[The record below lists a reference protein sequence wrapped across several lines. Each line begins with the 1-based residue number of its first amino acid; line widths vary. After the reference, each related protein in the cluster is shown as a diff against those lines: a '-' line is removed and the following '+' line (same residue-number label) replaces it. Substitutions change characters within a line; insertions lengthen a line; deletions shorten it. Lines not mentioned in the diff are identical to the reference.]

1 MLNLIKKIT
10 CCHGLSGS
18 EKPVSEVIRGAISPY
33 VDECYN
39 DTLGNLIAM
48 KAGAGEERRKIMLCA
63 HMDEIGYMVTCIEDN
78 GNIRFSNIGG
88 INYIAAAYTG
98 VVSGRGVPGVLVPE
112 GGLKAGEITLDK
124 CYIDIGA
131 KNKKEAERLVSVGDA
146 FVQEPY
152 VKKLAGRR
160 IAGRPFDDRL
170 GCAILVMI
178 AERLAEADCPDDIY
192 YVFSV
197 QEEVG
202 CRGSKPA
209 AFEISPDLALVYD
222 VTSTGDTPGAKPMA
236 VRLGEGA
243 AIKIKD
249 ASVICHAGMVE
260 ELIKVAKENK
270 IKYQCEILVAGGTD
284 TSSIQMS
291 GAGCRAAA
299 LSIPT
304 RYIHSG
310 VELADLGDIRATVEL
325 SVKYLLSREGR

>member
-18 EKPVSEVIRGAISPY
+18 EKQVSAVIQKAISPY
-33 VDECYN
+33 VDYCYN
-39 DTLGNLIAM
+39 DTLGNLIAV
-48 KAGAGEERRKIMLCA
+48 KSGSGEGRRKIMLCA

-88 INYIAAAYTG
+88 INYISASYTN

-112 GGLKAGEITLDK
+112 SGLKTGEITFDK

-131 KNKKEAERLVSVGDA
+131 KNRKEAERLVSVGDS

-178 AERLAEADCPDDIY
+178 SERLAEEGCPDDIY

-202 CRGSKPA
+202 CRGSKTA

-236 VRLGEGA
+236 VKLGEGT

-249 ASVICHAGMVE
+249 ASVICHAGTVE
-260 ELIKVAKENK
+260 ELTRVAKDNK
-270 IKYQCEILVAGGTD
+270 IKYQCEIMVAGGTD

-310 VELADLGDIRATVEL
+310 VEMADLGDIKATVEL
-325 SVKYLLSREGR
+325 SVKYLLKKD